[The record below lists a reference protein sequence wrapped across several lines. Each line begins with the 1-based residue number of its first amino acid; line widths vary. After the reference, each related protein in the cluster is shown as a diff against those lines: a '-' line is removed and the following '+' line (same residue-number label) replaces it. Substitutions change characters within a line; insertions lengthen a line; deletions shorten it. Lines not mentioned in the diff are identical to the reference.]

1 MCSIPPEGK
10 VTTVFP
16 ARQNASLNAF
26 PYVSTGNMFHT
37 QQRIWLF
44 FLFAIGVLVGTFL
57 NTVKEEEQSI
67 EGCYCLSGMI
77 FCYCACPID
86 QNFPWSTLSVFYSY
100 LSGWTCRNEVELVQ
114 KHHPG
119 DMGVHCSSLL
129 HWQSF
134 FSHFQMS
141 ILFFGFDLGE
151 AFQSW
156 CWKWSYPTGCDNN
169 VFT

>member
-1 MCSIPPEGK
+1 MFHSSR
-10 VTTVFP
+10 
-16 ARQNASLNAF
+16 RQSDHCF
-26 PYVSTGNMFHT
+26 SCKTKFKFECFSKCFYWEYVSYPAKGMIF
-37 QQRIWLF
+37 F

-100 LSGWTCRNEVELVQ
+100 FSGWTCRNEVELVQ

-119 DMGVHCSSLL
+119 DMEVHCSSLL
-129 HWQSF
+129 
-134 FSHFQMS
+134 
-141 ILFFGFDLGE
+141 L
-151 AFQSW
+151 
-156 CWKWSYPTGCDNN
+156 
-169 VFT
+169 